1 MPGWMTPTDHVTKYA
16 ELPGNARLYVE
27 KLAELIG
34 TKLAI
39 VSVGPGRE
47 QTIRL

>member
-1 MPGWMTPTDHVTKYA
+1 MTPTDHVKKYA
-16 ELPGNARLYVE
+16 ELPENARRYVE
-27 KLAELIG
+27 RLADLIG

-39 VSVGPGRE
+39 VSVGPGRN